1 MRRTRHVSAAL
12 LAIVLSACSTPQA
25 RIDRLARQAEL
36 TRDIVP
42 GAAFRH
48 VIYRPNSPRSG
59 SGAQLHVYIEGDGT
73 PYLDRNTIATDPT
86 PRAPLALHLMLLDT
100 APSLYLG
107 RPCYFGLAKDPG
119 CDASYWTL
127 KRFSPEVVQSMAA
140 ALKFEIARSGQRH
153 ITLIGHS
160 GGATLALLVADRVP
174 EVERVITIA
183 GNLDVEGWAR
193 LHHYSPLSGSLNP
206 MISPLHRSDLELIHF
221 AGGDD
226 KTIPAAMITAAAAHI
241 GGRVTVMPHF
251 DHECCWEDVWPSL
264 LDTIQMEQR
273 GASIPLVKE

>member
-1 MRRTRHVSAAL
+1 MQDVSAAL

-25 RIDRLARQAEL
+25 RIDRIARQAEL
-36 TRDIVP
+36 TREIVP

-48 VIYRPNSPRSG
+48 VIYRPNSAR
-59 SGAQLHVYIEGDGT
+59 SGAQLHVYIEGDGS
-73 PYLDRNTIATDPT
+73 PYRDRNTIAADPT

-107 RPCYFGLAKDPG
+107 RPCYIGLAKDPG

-160 GGATLALLVADRVP
+160 GGAALAVLIADRVP

-183 GNLDVEGWAR
+183 GNLDVEGWVR
-193 LHHYSPLSGSLNP
+193 LHHYSPLRGSLDP
-206 MISPLHRSDLELIHF
+206 MTSTPNRLNVELIHF

-226 KTIPAAMITAAAAHI
+226 QTVPAAMITAAASHI
-241 GGRVTVMPHF
+241 GGRVTVIPHF
-251 DHECCWEDVWPSL
+251 DHQCCWEAVWPSL
-264 LDTIQMEQR
+264 LHTIQTEQR
-273 GASIPLVKE
+273 DASIPLVKE